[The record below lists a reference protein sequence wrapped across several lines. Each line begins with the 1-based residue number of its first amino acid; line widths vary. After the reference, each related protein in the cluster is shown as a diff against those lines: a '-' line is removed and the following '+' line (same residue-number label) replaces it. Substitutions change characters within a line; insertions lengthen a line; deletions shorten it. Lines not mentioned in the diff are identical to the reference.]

1 VKQRVL
7 RFPPQPRFLKER
19 LLQRRIDFAGDNN
32 AQIRRGNTMNI
43 RTFVILPAAA
53 LLLGSISL
61 AAAQSASPGASPQ
74 QGKCYDPVTK
84 TVKNRTA
91 MNSASPGTASP
102 SGSKKPG
109 DTMSGASP
117 SGESSSTANSTT
129 GSGAGATSRPS
140 QAVGL
145 PDC

>member
-19 LLQRRIDFAGDNN
+19 LLQRRIDFAVT
-32 AQIRRGNTMNI
+32 NTMNI

-84 TVKNRTA
+84 TIKNRTA